1 MATAEWMTSGLVRSS
16 RMHEPVPLVTE
27 AKQAG
32 VVEFAPDCPLSRKT
46 SPDPVPTDRF
56 GVAGFVYDGVR
67 AGRDV
72 RAGLSRR
79 SAAVRPLPMEEV
91 CFYVK
96 DVDNSR
102 RRRKVDPADKSMLG
116 RLVILGV
123 LAVMF
128 CLTSFGPVAGLRQ
141 SGYRLESLNRQHQ
154 SLLEVNRQLKMHSAM
169 LSDVR
174 RVTDLAES
182 RGLAAPP
189 PERYAWQD
197 RTIMPPPDGA
207 ELASNHPTPRR

>member
-1 MATAEWMTSGLVRSS
+1 
-16 RMHEPVPLVTE
+16 
-27 AKQAG
+27 
-32 VVEFAPDCPLSRKT
+32 
-46 SPDPVPTDRF
+46 
-56 GVAGFVYDGVR
+56 
-67 AGRDV
+67 
-72 RAGLSRR
+72 
-79 SAAVRPLPMEEV
+79 MEEV

-96 DVDNSR
+96 DVDNSG

-116 RLVILGV
+116 RLVVLGG

-141 SGYRLESLNRQHQ
+141 SGYRLESLNRRHR

-197 RTIMPPPDGA
+197 RTIMPPSDGA
-207 ELASNHPTPRR
+207 ELASNHPTPQR

>member
-1 MATAEWMTSGLVRSS
+1 MATAERLISGLAPFLQGD
-16 RMHEPVPLVTE
+16 EPVSQPTE
-27 AKQAG
+27 TRQAG
-32 VVEFAPDCPLSRKT
+32 VVEFAPDRPWSRTT
-46 SPDPVPTDRF
+46 STDPQPTDTFRV
-56 GVAGFVYDGVR
+56 GGFVYDGVR

>member
-1 MATAEWMTSGLVRSS
+1 MATAEWLTSGLAPSS
-16 RMHEPVPLVTE
+16 QGNESVSRPTE
-27 AKQAG
+27 AKQTG
-32 VVEFAPDCPLSRKT
+32 VVEFAPDRPWSRKT
-46 SPDPVPTDRF
+46 SPDPQPTNTFRA
-56 GVAGFVYDGVR
+56 GGFVYDGVR
-67 AGRDV
+67 AGREV

-79 SAAVRPLPMEEV
+79 SAAVRPLPMEDI

-116 RLVILGV
+116 RLVVLGV
-123 LAVMF
+123 LGVVF

-154 SLLEVNRQLKMHSAM
+154 SLVEVNRQLKMHRAM

-174 RVTDLAES
+174 RVTELAES

-189 PERYAWQD
+189 PGRYAWQD
-197 RTIMPPPDGA
+197 RTITPSSKGS
-207 ELASNHPTPRR
+207 ELARNHPSPRP